1 MLCHRSLAR
10 RGRNHGGSEKKL
22 HRIMF
27 HQMPANVLKSQCFQR
42 FHTISE
48 VAGEVLE
55 AMGRA
60 RNYMKVSLNQEDS
73 ISL

>member
-27 HQMPANVLKSQCFQR
+27 HQMPANVLKPQCFQR

-60 RNYMKVSLNQEDS
+60 RNCMKVSLNQEDS
-73 ISL
+73 IRL